1 MFYTKLFYT
10 ANLKLINYLTI
21 EKHFPIIKLKRDGNS
36 DFKVFVYFE
45 DTEALQQA
53 VAEYKAVLEDDIKQ
67 QYINRMER
75 LQNGL
80 WTEGDVNGQ

>member
-21 EKHFPIIKLKRDGNS
+21 EKKFPIIKLKRDGNS
-36 DFKVFVYFE
+36 DFKIFVYFE